1 MGIPVTIHMA
11 REDDVPA
18 LLAIYAPYVTD
29 TAITF
34 EYEAPDAAEFTRR
47 MRRILA
53 RYPYLAAESEKGVL
67 GYAYAAPFKERAAY
81 DWAVE
86 TTIYLRRDCRG
97 MGVGR
102 RLYQQLEELL
112 KRQHITNANA
122 CIAYPNPGSILFHER
137 MGYREVGHFTRCGYK
152 LGRWYDMIWMEKLL
166 SDHPADPKPVVPARE
181 LAFEPVRFEAHP
193 TSLPFP
199 GGA

>member
-1 MGIPVTIHMA
+1 M
-11 REDDVPA
+11 
-18 LLAIYAPYVTD
+18 
-29 TAITF
+29 
-34 EYEAPDAAEFTRR
+34 
-47 MRRILA
+47 
-53 RYPYLAAESEKGVL
+53 
-67 GYAYAAPFKERAAY
+67 
-81 DWAVE
+81 
-86 TTIYLRRDCRG
+86 
-97 MGVGR
+97 
-102 RLYQQLEELL
+102 

-193 TSLPFP
+193 TSPALPGWGLSRGAFA
-199 GGA
+199 GGPSRRRVPPDQDIRRLFHTFLSETRRAAPADTPAGAVHC